1 MQKPLEM
8 FFEER
13 LSYYLLD
20 TKPNTVMKNLFV
32 ALAMHGEA
40 GSSDVVDEMVRQVQK
55 TYEEAAGVKQ
65 LLLGH
70 PVVHR
75 MLKDMIKGEASVS

>member
-1 MQKPLEM
+1 M

-55 TYEEAAGVKQ
+55 TYEESAGVKQ